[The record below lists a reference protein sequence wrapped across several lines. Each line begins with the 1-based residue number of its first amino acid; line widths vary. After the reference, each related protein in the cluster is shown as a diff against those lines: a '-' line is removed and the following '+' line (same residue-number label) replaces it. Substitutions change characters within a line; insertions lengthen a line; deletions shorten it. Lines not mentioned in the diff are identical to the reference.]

1 MEQAALERIEIVSE
15 ERGAKRVVL
24 SVDGEQASECWIIP
38 FYIRVGA
45 AELRIDGIGGV
56 ATKPEYRMK
65 GYARQVMQ
73 AAVEHMSQGDA
84 CITMLYGI
92 PDFYHRYG
100 YVTAGPEYLVFLWN
114 PQKDIPLPV
123 GWSYREFTPQDLPAV
138 QRVYEEQ
145 TARATGT
152 AVRSPDGRVW
162 QQLLKV
168 PGSYPNDECWVAVDP
183 QGAVKGYAW
192 RARWCWSV
200 RDILEREYDS
210 SLVFGEVLA
219 ASPAAADTLL
229 ALCCRRAREEGKE
242 EALLAVP
249 PDSLVANAARYQDA
263 RFEQVYQANGGSMV
277 RVLSVQRLAHSMQ
290 PEWSQLIQ
298 AANWTERIW
307 LTLRTEVGEA
317 TLRISP
323 GTVRVTDEV
332 GEPHV
337 VIHLPQGTLAR
348 LVLGL
353 APAEELCARLP
364 TPPPDNVSRL
374 LRVLFPMRFQHMY
387 LPDRY

>member
-1 MEQAALERIEIVSE
+1 
-15 ERGAKRVVL
+15 
-24 SVDGEQASECWIIP
+24 
-38 FYIRVGA
+38 
-45 AELRIDGIGGV
+45 
-56 ATKPEYRMK
+56 
-65 GYARQVMQ
+65 
-73 AAVEHMSQGDA
+73 
-84 CITMLYGI
+84 
-92 PDFYHRYG
+92 
-100 YVTAGPEYLVFLWN
+100 
-114 PQKDIPLPV
+114 
-123 GWSYREFTPQDLPAV
+123 
-138 QRVYEEQ
+138 
-145 TARATGT
+145 
-152 AVRSPDGRVW
+152 
-162 QQLLKV
+162 
-168 PGSYPNDECWVAVDP
+168 
-183 QGAVKGYAW
+183 
-192 RARWCWSV
+192 V

-307 LTLRTEVGEA
+307 LTLRTELGEA

>member
-1 MEQAALERIEIVSE
+1 MVQQGKERIEIVPE
-15 ERGAKRVVL
+15 KQGAKRLVL
-24 SVDGEQASECWIIP
+24 SVNNEQASECWIIP
-38 FYIRVGA
+38 FHIRVGA
-45 AELRIDGIGGV
+45 AVLRMDGIGGV

-65 GYARQVMQ
+65 GYARRVLQT
-73 AAVEHMSQGDA
+73 AVEHMSGGDA

-92 PDFYHRYG
+92 PDFYHRFG
-100 YVTAGPEYLVFLWN
+100 YVTAGPEYLLFLWN
-114 PQKDIPLPV
+114 LKRESTLPA
-123 GWSYREFTPQDLPAV
+123 GWSYREFTPQDLPEV
-138 QRVYEEQ
+138 QRIYNQQ
-145 TARATGT
+145 TAQSTGT

-162 QQLLKV
+162 QQLLEAS
-168 PGSYPNDECWVAVDP
+168 GSYPNDECWVAVDP

-200 RDILEREYDS
+200 RDVLEREYES

-219 ASPAAADTLL
+219 QCPAAADTLL
-229 ALCCRRAREEGKE
+229 ALCRRRAQEEGKQ

-249 PDSLVANAARYQDA
+249 PDSLVAHAARYQDA
-263 RFEQVYQANGGSMV
+263 RFEQVHQANGGSMV
-277 RVLSVQRLAHSMQ
+277 RVLNVQALARSMQ
-290 PEWSQLIQ
+290 PEWSRLVQ
-298 AANWTERIW
+298 AAKWTERIW